1 MALQAIDGQFK
12 RVIAGTHCSG
22 HSGFCL
28 GGDAGQAAAQ
38 DGGAGDD
45 CPFDPSAAVHHAL
58 SIQALDQYQFDRFQT
73 VRFVALPTAEY
84 VQTPEE
90 LYHQLFAAAKHVI
103 PA

>member
-1 MALQAIDGQFK
+1 
-12 RVIAGTHCSG
+12 
-22 HSGFCL
+22 
-28 GGDAGQAAAQ
+28 
-38 DGGAGDD
+38 
-45 CPFDPSAAVHHAL
+45 VHHAL